1 MAENKICGRF
11 APSPSGRMHLGNIFC
26 ALLAWL
32 SARAQNGNMLLRIED
47 LDTSRCTEEK
57 ARVLMDDL
65 LWLGLDWDYGA
76 APDKPADEYY
86 QSRRSGIYK
95 KFFDRLN
102 AEGLIYPCFCS
113 RAELHAASAPHASD
127 GHFVYP
133 GTCRRLTAA
142 KRAAKMAGAHKC
154 AWRICVPDETIRFCD
169 LHYGAQ
175 NLNLA
180 REWGDFIVR
189 RSDGI
194 YAYQLAVVTD
204 DALMGV
210 TEVIRGSD
218 LLTSSAPQLY
228 LYKQLGFTPPKFGHL
243 PLLTAPDG
251 RRLAKRDLD
260 LDMGALRQRYKTPEA
275 VTGKLAFM
283 AGLTKTAEPIKAAE
297 LIPLFDWQK
306 IPEQNIVV
314 NA

>member
-65 LWLGLDWDYGA
+65 LWLGLNWDYGA
-76 APDKPADEYY
+76 APNKPPDEYY

-95 KFFDRLN
+95 KFFDRLD

-142 KRAAKMAGAHKC
+142 QRAAKMAGAHKC
-154 AWRICVPDETIRFCD
+154 AWRICVPDETIVFSD

-175 NLNLA
+175 SLNLA

-204 DALMGV
+204 DALMGI

-260 LDMGALRQRYKTPEA
+260 LDMGALRQTYKTPEA

-283 AGLTKTAEPIKAAE
+283 AGLTETAEPIKAAE

-306 IPEQNIVV
+306 IPQQNIVV
-314 NA
+314 NT

>member
-57 ARVLMDDL
+57 AHVLMDDL

-76 APDKPADEYY
+76 APGKPADEFY

-95 KFFDRLN
+95 TFFDNLSSKD
-102 AEGLIYPCFCS
+102 LIYPCFCS

-133 GTCRRLTAA
+133 GTCRKLSTEQRIA
-142 KRAAKMAGAHKC
+142 KIENAHKC
-154 AWRICVPDETIRFCD
+154 SWRIKVPDANICFND

-180 REWGDFIVR
+180 KEWGDFIVR

-194 YAYQLAVVTD
+194 YAYQLAVVID

-210 TEVIRGSD
+210 TEVIRGHD
-218 LLTSSAPQLY
+218 LLTSTAPQLY
-228 LYKQLGFTPPKFGHL
+228 LYKLLGFTPPQFGHL

-251 RRLAKRDLD
+251 RRLAKRDMD
-260 LDMGALRQRYKTPEA
+260 LDMGALRAHYKTPER
-275 VTGKLAFM
+275 VIGKLAYLS
-283 AGLTKTAEPIKAAE
+283 GLTYTAEPVKAAE
-297 LIPLFDWQK
+297 LISVFNWQK
-306 IPEQNIVV
+306 ISQQNIIVE
-314 NA
+314 N

>member
-1 MAENKICGRF
+1 MAAKKICGRF

-32 SARAQNGNMLLRIED
+32 SARSQNGSMLLRIED

-57 ARVLMDDL
+57 ARILMDDL
-65 LWLGLDWDYGA
+65 LWLGLDWDSGA
-76 APDKPADEYY
+76 APDGPAGKFY
-86 QSRRSGIYK
+86 QSRRSEIYK
-95 KFFDRLN
+95 SFFDKLS
-102 AEGLIYPCFCS
+102 AQDLIYPCFCT

-133 GTCRRLTAA
+133 GTCRVLTQQQRQN
-142 KRAAKMAGAHKC
+142 KLQRQKC
-154 AWRICVPDETIRFCD
+154 AWRIKTPDETISFDDR
-169 LHYGAQ
+169 HYGRQ
-175 NLNLA
+175 SLNLA

-194 YAYQLAVVTD
+194 YAYQLAVTID

-210 TEVIRGSD
+210 TEVIRGRD
-218 LLTSSAPQLY
+218 LLSSTAPQMY
-228 LYKQLGFTPPKFGHL
+228 LYSLLGFKPPQFGHL
-243 PLLTAPDG
+243 PLLTAADG

-260 LDMGALRQRYKTPEA
+260 LDMGTLRQNYSPEE

-283 AGLTKTAEPIKAAE
+283 AGLLPKAEPVKPVE
-297 LIPLFDWQK
+297 LVPLFDWQK
-306 IPEQNIVV
+306 IPKADIIAAN
-314 NA
+314 

>member
-1 MAENKICGRF
+1 MAKAKICGRF

-32 SARAQNGNMLLRIED
+32 SARSQNGNMLLRIED
-47 LDTSRCTEEK
+47 LDTSRCTAEK
-57 ARVLMDDL
+57 ACVLIDDL
-65 LWLGLDWDYGA
+65 LWLGLDWDFGA
-76 APDKPADEYY
+76 APNAAPDEFY

-95 KFFDRLN
+95 KFFDKL
-102 AEGLIYPCFCS
+102 AAQDLVYPCFCS

-133 GTCRRLTAA
+133 GTCRRLTPAERSA
-142 KRAAKMAGAHKC
+142 KLPNCKH
-154 AWRICVPDETIRFCD
+154 AWRLKVPDADIAFTD
-169 LHYGAQ
+169 LHYGRQ
-175 NLNLA
+175 SVNLA

-194 YAYQLAVVTD
+194 YAYQLAVVID

-218 LLTSSAPQLY
+218 LLSSTAPQLY
-228 LYKQLGFTPPKFGHL
+228 LYNLLGFTPPQFGHL

-260 LDMGALRQRYKTPEA
+260 LDMGALRRRFTPEE
-275 VTGKLAFM
+275 VIGRLAFL
-283 AGLTKTAEPIKAAE
+283 AGLLEREEPVKAAE
-297 LIPLFDWQK
+297 LIPLFDWRK
-306 IPEQNIVV
+306 IPKNNIVV
-314 NA
+314 N

>member
-95 KFFDRLN
+95 KFFDRLD

-142 KRAAKMAGAHKC
+142 QRAAKMAGAHKC
-154 AWRICVPDETIRFCD
+154 AWRICVPDETIVFSD
-169 LHYGAQ
+169 LHYGVQ
-175 NLNLA
+175 SLNLA

-283 AGLTKTAEPIKAAE
+283 AGLTETAEPIKAAE

>member
-65 LWLGLDWDYGA
+65 LWLRLDWDYGA

-95 KFFDRLN
+95 NFFDRLD

-142 KRAAKMAGAHKC
+142 QRAAKMAGAHKC
-154 AWRICVPDETIRFCD
+154 AWRICVPDETIVFSD
-169 LHYGAQ
+169 LHYGVQ
-175 NLNLA
+175 SLNLA

-243 PLLTAPDG
+243 PLLIAPDG

-275 VTGKLAFM
+275 ITGKLAFM
-283 AGLTKTAEPIKAAE
+283 AGLTETAEPIKAAE

-306 IPEQNIVV
+306 IPKQNIVV

>member
-32 SARAQNGNMLLRIED
+32 SARSQNGNMLLRIED

-95 KFFDRLN
+95 KYFDELT
-102 AEGLIYPCFCS
+102 AQDLIYPCFCS

-133 GTCRRLTAA
+133 GS
-142 KRAAKMAGAHKC
+142 
-154 AWRICVPDETIRFCD
+154 AWRIKVPGADVTFDD
-169 LHYGAQ
+169 LHYGRQ

-194 YAYQLAVVTD
+194 YAYQLAVVID

-218 LLTSSAPQLY
+218 LLTSTAPQLY
-228 LYKQLGFTPPKFGHL
+228 LYKQLGFNAPQFGHL

-260 LDMGALRQRYKTPEA
+260 LDMGALRQHYKTPET
-275 VTGKLAFM
+275 VIGKLAYL
-283 AGLTKTAEPIKAAE
+283 AGLLEKEEPIKAAE
-297 LIPLFDWQK
+297 LIPMFNWQK
-306 IPEQNIVV
+306 LPKENIVV
-314 NA
+314 KF

>member
-1 MAENKICGRF
+1 MLKHTVCGRF

-57 ARVLMDDL
+57 AKVLMDDL

-76 APDKPADEYY
+76 APGKPADEFY

-95 KFFDRLN
+95 KYFDAL
-102 AEGLIYPCFCS
+102 AAQDLIYPCFCT

-142 KRAAKMAGAHKC
+142 QRAAKLAGAHKC
-154 AWRICVPDETIRFCD
+154 AWRIKVPDETLTFND
-169 LHYGAQ
+169 LHYGTQ
-175 NLNLA
+175 GLNLA

-194 YAYQLAVVTD
+194 YAYQLAVVID

-218 LLTSSAPQLY
+218 LLSSTAPQLY
-228 LYKQLGFTPPKFGHL
+228 LYKLLGFTPPQFGHL
-243 PLLTAPDG
+243 PLLTAADG
-251 RRLAKRDLD
+251 RRLAKRDMD
-260 LDMGALRQRYKTPEA
+260 LDMGALRSKFSPQQVLGQLAFLAGLLERPEA
-275 VTGKLAFM
+275 I
-283 AGLTKTAEPIKAAE
+283 TAKE
-297 LIPLFDWQK
+297 LIPLFSWEK
-306 IPEQNIVV
+306 IPQNNITAV
-314 NA
+314 N

>member
-1 MAENKICGRF
+1 MMVKAKICGRF

-32 SARAQNGNMLLRIED
+32 SARSQNGNMLLRIED
-47 LDTSRCTEEK
+47 LDTSRCTAEK
-57 ARVLMDDL
+57 ASVLIDDL
-65 LWLGLDWDYGA
+65 LWLGLDWDFGAQPQA
-76 APDKPADEYY
+76 APGEFY

-95 KFFDRLN
+95 NFFDKLAAQN
-102 AEGLIYPCFCS
+102 LVYPCFCS

-133 GTCRRLTAA
+133 GTCRSLTPAERNA
-142 KRAAKMAGAHKC
+142 KLQTSKH
-154 AWRICVPDETIRFCD
+154 AWRLIVPDEEIAFTD
-169 LHYGAQ
+169 LHYGRQ
-175 NLNLA
+175 SVNLA

-194 YAYQLAVVTD
+194 YAYQLAVVID

-218 LLTSSAPQLY
+218 LLSSTAPQLY
-228 LYKQLGFTPPKFGHL
+228 LYKLLGFAPPQFGHL

-260 LDMGALRQRYKTPEA
+260 LDMGALRSRFTPEQ
-275 VTGKLAFM
+275 VIGKLAFL
-283 AGLTKTAEPIKAAE
+283 AGLLDKEEAVTASE
-297 LIPLFDWQK
+297 LIPLFEWRK
-306 IPEQNIVV
+306 IPKENIVV
-314 NA
+314 R